1 LVWQHYISIGSQH
14 YFDFPAVVIYVLKWD
29 MIKCWT
35 NYNADKAMERFDE
48 LVDAGLEGI
57 GLDSSCCI
65 Y

>member
-1 LVWQHYISIGSQH
+1 
-14 YFDFPAVVIYVLKWD
+14 
-29 MIKCWT
+29 MIKRWT